1 MLWAAAKRQARI
13 GKTGGIGM
21 KRQKDKRRKKVWQK
35 AVCIGTAAFLCCA
48 LLPGCGKD
56 NGAQQGLRT
65 AGEEAETLQ
74 GHQTEGE
81 SQGAASGQ
89 QEGGAPEILQGQ
101 QTAAEYVRTDTL
113 DETLMESTNGFAF
126 HFGER
131 LSADGENYFFSPYSI
146 CSALAVL
153 DNAAGGATKEQI
165 EAMLGITDLSHYN
178 QQLSFYMQK
187 PQHAQANVQSANSLW
202 INKNYP
208 LADAAYTDY
217 LPLVGF
223 YYDAEIWKADFAG
236 NPIGTRDEINRW
248 VEERTGGM
256 IPHFKEE
263 VDPGTAIAIINAVYF
278 YGEWSFPFEA
288 NETHEQTFHGQTQ
301 DTVVSMMNQVELYL
315 PYYEQGG
322 LCGISVPYGDGSVV
336 MNLLLAEDAGQST
349 AELFGAMS
357 DEEKNDFLMTLMNR
371 RSMDIWRLAIPKFTM
386 DYSVSDMSQ
395 ILEELGMENA
405 FYAGRADFRG
415 LADPET
421 AEFHVSD
428 VNHVAKLEVD
438 ELGSRAAAVT
448 EIATNDGA
456 AMWWGDTVSF
466 VADRP
471 FLFFIQDKETGMI
484 LFMGEVRDL

>member
-1 MLWAAAKRQARI
+1 
-13 GKTGGIGM
+13 M
-21 KRQKDKRRKKVWQK
+21 KRQKDKKRKKVWQK
-35 AVCIGTAAFLCCA
+35 AVCIGTAVFLCCA
-48 LLPGCGKD
+48 MLPGCGKE
-56 NGAQQGLRT
+56 NGAQQGQRMT
-65 AGEEAETLQ
+65 DGEAETLQ
-74 GHQTEGE
+74 GQQAEGG
-81 SQGAASGQ
+81 SQGATSGQ
-89 QEGGAPEILQGQ
+89 QEGGAPEILQGR

-165 EAMLGITDLSHYN
+165 EAMLGIADLSHYN

-223 YYDAEIWKADFAG
+223 YYDAEIWKADFTG
-236 NPIGTRDEINRW
+236 DPIGTRDEINRW
-248 VEERTGGM
+248 VEEHTGGM

-263 VDPGTAIAIINAVYF
+263 VDPKTAISIINAVYF

-288 NETHEQTFHGQTQ
+288 NATYEQTFHGQTR
-301 DTVVSMMNQVELYL
+301 DTDVPMMHQGELYL

-322 LCGISVPYGDGSVV
+322 LCGISIPYGDGSVV
-336 MNLLLAEDAGQST
+336 MNVLLPAVDAEQSA

-357 DEEKNDFLMTLMNR
+357 DAEKNDYLMTLMNR
-371 RSMDIWRLAIPKFTM
+371 ESAQIWRLAIPKFTM
-386 DYSVSDMSQ
+386 DYSVRNMAQ

-405 FYAGRADFRG
+405 FYSGLADFRG
-415 LADPET
+415 LADPDT
-421 AEFHVSD
+421 TEFHVSD
-428 VNHVAKLEVD
+428 VSHVAKLEVD

-448 EIATNDGA
+448 EIVTKDAA
-456 AMWWGDTVSF
+456 AMLLDDPVSF
-466 VADRP
+466 VADCP